1 MKTLEGNAKL
11 KIPAGTTHG
20 TIFRL
25 RSQGVTVPQGYG
37 KGDHM
42 VTVTI
47 EVPDKLSDRQKELL
61 LDFARESGNKLPST
75 SSIRRF
81 MRKRKK

>member
-1 MKTLEGNAKL
+1 MEGKAKL
-11 KIPAGTTHG
+11 KIPHGTRHG

-25 RSQGVTVPQGYG
+25 RGQGVAVPQGYG

-42 VTVTI
+42 VTI
-47 EVPDKLSDRQKELL
+47 SIDVPKKLSDKQKELL
-61 LDFARESGNKLPST
+61 IEFAKEGGEKLPSN
-75 SSIRRF
+75 SSTKRF